1 MNNCPICGEIISPNA
16 PTFKVSL
23 GFGDFEEFEY
33 LTIHR
38 DCVEFD
44 DPLRLLIDSHETSEE
59 D

>member
-1 MNNCPICGEIISPNA
+1 MNNCSICGQLITINA

-23 GFGDFEEFEY
+23 GFGDFEEFEA
-33 LTIHR
+33 LVIHR

-44 DPLRLLIDSHETSEE
+44 DPLRLLVDTYETNE